1 MRISVPR
8 GARRSFWWGG
18 PPGLQPAPRP
28 AFWDFLCGLVIQCAK
43 ADEGVG
49 RGPGGP
55 PHQKRVAS
63 AIRAVFCV
71 VLPALMWA
79 AQSDLEMARDRQDR
93 IALEKIAEQ
102 AGAAAQQADNDPIA
116 QYRAAVAYSDL
127 AEVAQEQ
134 RDKAVVKRAAEAG
147 IRSAERAVALKP
159 DVAEYRRI
167 LGTLYG
173 QIVPVNILLGLSYG
187 KKSQDSIAKAL
198 ELDPKLSAAYI
209 SRGVGNYYVPSG
221 FGGGLDLAIRDFQK
235 AIELNPKSDE
245 AYLWLG
251 LAMRKSNRNAEAR
264 KAFSKSLEL
273 NPNRVWT
280 KQQLEKT
287 PAN

>member
-1 MRISVPR
+1 MRY
-8 GARRSFWWGG
+8 G
-18 PPGLQPAPRP
+18 
-28 AFWDFLCGLVIQCAK
+28 VIFGVLAAIAWCA
-43 ADEGVG
+43 
-49 RGPGGP
+49 
-55 PHQKRVAS
+55 S
-63 AIRAVFCV
+63 
-71 VLPALMWA
+71 
-79 AQSDLEMARDRQDR
+79 SDLESARDRQDR
-93 IALEKIAEQ
+93 PALEKLAAEAAAAEQ
-102 AGAAAQQADNDPIA
+102 AAANDVGAH
-116 QYRAAVAYSDL
+116 YRAAVAYSYL

-159 DVAEYRRI
+159 DMAEYHRL

-173 QIVPVNILLGLSYG
+173 QIVPVNVLAGLSYG
-187 KKSQDSIAKAL
+187 KKAQDAINRAI
-198 ELDPKLSAAYI
+198 ERDPKLAAAYV
-209 SRGVGNYYVPSG
+209 SRGVGNYYLPSA
-221 FGGGLDLAIRDFQK
+221 FGGGIDLAIRDFQK

-251 LAMRKSNRNAEAR
+251 LALRKSNRNADAR

-280 KQQLEKT
+280 KQQFDKV

>member
-1 MRISVPR
+1 M
-8 GARRSFWWGG
+8 
-18 PPGLQPAPRP
+18 
-28 AFWDFLCGLVIQCAK
+28 VIA
-43 ADEGVG
+43 A
-49 RGPGGP
+49 
-55 PHQKRVAS
+55 VA
-63 AIRAVFCV
+63 AA
-71 VLPALMWA
+71 WA
-79 AQSDLEMARDRQDR
+79 ASDLESARDRQDR
-93 IALEKIAEQ
+93 AALEKLAAD
-102 AGAAAQQADNDPIA
+102 AGAAEQKSADDA
-116 QYRAAVAYSDL
+116 AAHYRAALAWSYL

-134 RDKAVVKRAAEAG
+134 RDKGGVKRAAESG

-159 DVAEYRRI
+159 DMAEYHRL

-173 QIVPVNILLGLSYG
+173 QIIPVNVLAGLGYG
-187 KKSQDSIAKAL
+187 KKAQDAIAKAL
-198 ELDPKLSAAYI
+198 ERDPKLAAAYVT
-209 SRGVGNYYVPSG
+209 RGVGNYYLPSG
-221 FGGGLDLAIRDFQK
+221 FGGGIDLAMRDFQK

-251 LAMRKSNRNAEAR
+251 LALRKAGKNAEAR

>member
-1 MRISVPR
+1 MV
-8 GARRSFWWGG
+8 
-18 PPGLQPAPRP
+18 
-28 AFWDFLCGLVIQCAK
+28 
-43 ADEGVG
+43 
-49 RGPGGP
+49 
-55 PHQKRVAS
+55 VA
-63 AIRAVFCV
+63 AV
-71 VLPALMWA
+71 AAAWA
-79 AQSDLEMARDRQDR
+79 ASDLESARDRQDR
-93 IALEKIAEQ
+93 AALEKLAAD
-102 AGAAAQQADNDPIA
+102 AGAAEQKSADDA
-116 QYRAAVAYSDL
+116 AAHYRAALAWSYL

-134 RDKAVVKRAAEAG
+134 RDKGGVKRAAESG

-159 DVAEYRRI
+159 DVAEYHRL

-173 QIVPVNILLGLSYG
+173 QIIPVNVLAGLGYG
-187 KKSQDSIAKAL
+187 KKAQDAIAKAL
-198 ELDPKLSAAYI
+198 ERDPKLAAAYVT
-209 SRGVGNYYVPSG
+209 RGVGNYYLPSG
-221 FGGGLDLAIRDFQK
+221 FGGGIDLAMRDFQK

-251 LAMRKSNRNAEAR
+251 LALRKAGKNAEAR

>member
-1 MRISVPR
+1 MR
-8 GARRSFWWGG
+8 
-18 PPGLQPAPRP
+18 L
-28 AFWDFLCGLVIQCAK
+28 
-43 ADEGVG
+43 
-49 RGPGGP
+49 
-55 PHQKRVAS
+55 
-63 AIRAVFCV
+63 
-71 VLPALMWA
+71 ALMSCVLALAAWA

-93 IALEKIAEQ
+93 VALEKLAEQ
-102 AGAAAQQADNDPIA
+102 AGAAEQKADTDPA
-116 QYRAAVAYSDL
+116 AHYRAAVAYSYL

-134 RDKAVVKRAAEAG
+134 HDKGGVKRAAEAG
-147 IRSAERAVALKP
+147 IRSAERAVTLKP

-173 QIVPVNILLGLSYG
+173 QIVPVNVLVGLTYG
-187 KKSQDSIAKAL
+187 KKAQDSIAKAI
-198 ELDPKLSAAYI
+198 ELDPKSSSAYV

-221 FGGGLDLAIRDFQK
+221 LGGGLDLAIRDFQK

-251 LAMRKSNRNAEAR
+251 LAMRKANRNADAR

-287 PAN
+287 PTS

>member
-1 MRISVPR
+1 MRTWLISFLLV
-8 GARRSFWWGG
+8 
-18 PPGLQPAPRP
+18 AP
-28 AFWDFLCGLVIQCAK
+28 V
-43 ADEGVG
+43 
-49 RGPGGP
+49 
-55 PHQKRVAS
+55 
-63 AIRAVFCV
+63 
-71 VLPALMWA
+71 WA

-93 IALEKIAEQ
+93 AALEKLAEQ
-102 AGAAAQQADNDPIA
+102 AAAAEQKADNDA
-116 QYRAAVAYSDL
+116 AAHYRAAIAYSYL

-134 RDKAVVKRAAEAG
+134 RDKAAVKRAAEPG
-147 IRSAERAVALKP
+147 IRSAEHAVALKP

-173 QIVPVNILLGLSYG
+173 QIVPVNVLVGLSYG

-198 ELDPKLSAAYI
+198 ELDPKLSAAYV

-221 FGGGLDLAIRDFQK
+221 LGGGLDLAIRDFQK
-235 AIELNPKSDE
+235 AIELDPKSDE

-251 LAMRKSNRNAEAR
+251 LAMRKSNRNVEAR

>member
-1 MRISVPR
+1 MRVWFLRGVRKVWLLR
-8 GARRSFWWGG
+8 GAAFQGGHAGILAGIFSFCG
-18 PPGLQPAPRP
+18 
-28 AFWDFLCGLVIQCAK
+28 FYFLL
-43 ADEGVG
+43 
-49 RGPGGP
+49 
-55 PHQKRVAS
+55 AS
-63 AIRAVFCV
+63 PV
-71 VLPALMWA
+71 WA
-79 AQSDLEMARDRQDR
+79 AQSGLEMARDRQDR

-102 AGAAAQQADNDPIA
+102 AGAEEQKADNDA
-116 QYRAAVAYSDL
+116 AAHYRAAIAYSDL

-134 RDKAVVKRAAEAG
+134 RDKAAVKRAAEAG
-147 IRSAERAVALKP
+147 IRSAERAVTLKP

-173 QIVPVNILLGLSYG
+173 QIVPVNVLLGLSYG
-187 KKSQDSIAKAL
+187 KKAQDSIAKAI
-198 ELDPKLSAAYI
+198 ELDPKSSAAYV

-221 FGGGLDLAIRDFQK
+221 LGGGLDLAIRDFQK

-251 LAMRKSNRNAEAR
+251 LAMRKANRNAEAR

-280 KQQLEKT
+280 KQQLDKT

>member
-1 MRISVPR
+1 MRR
-8 GARRSFWWGG
+8 G
-18 PPGLQPAPRP
+18 LI
-28 AFWDFLCGLVIQCAK
+28 V
-43 ADEGVG
+43 
-49 RGPGGP
+49 
-55 PHQKRVAS
+55 VAV
-63 AIRAVFCV
+63 AV
-71 VLPALMWA
+71 AWA
-79 AQSDLEMARDRQDR
+79 ASDLESARDRQDR
-93 IALEKIAEQ
+93 AALEKLAVE
-102 AGAAAQQADNDPIA
+102 AGAAEQKSADDA
-116 QYRAAVAYSDL
+116 AAHYRAALAWSYL

-134 RDKAVVKRAAEAG
+134 RDKGGVKRAAEAG

-159 DVAEYRRI
+159 DAAEYHRL

-173 QIVPVNILLGLSYG
+173 QIVPVNVLAGLSYG
-187 KKSQDSIAKAL
+187 KKAQDAIAKAL
-198 ELDPKLSAAYI
+198 ERDPRLAAAYVT
-209 SRGVGNYYVPSG
+209 RGVGNYYLPSA
-221 FGGGLDLAIRDFQK
+221 FGGGIDLAMRDFQK

-251 LAMRKSNRNAEAR
+251 LALRKADKNVEAR

>member
-1 MRISVPR
+1 MRYGLIFGVLAALTW
-8 GARRSFWWGG
+8 GA
-18 PPGLQPAPRP
+18 
-28 AFWDFLCGLVIQCAK
+28 
-43 ADEGVG
+43 E
-49 RGPGGP
+49 
-55 PHQKRVAS
+55 
-63 AIRAVFCV
+63 
-71 VLPALMWA
+71 
-79 AQSDLEMARDRQDR
+79 LESARDRQDR
-93 IALEKIAEQ
+93 PALEKLAAEAAAAEQ
-102 AGAAAQQADNDPIA
+102 AAANDAGAH
-116 QYRAAVAYSDL
+116 YRAALAYSYL

-159 DVAEYRRI
+159 DAAEYHRL

-173 QIVPVNILLGLSYG
+173 QIVPVNVLAGLSYG
-187 KKSQDSIAKAL
+187 KRAQDAINRAI
-198 ELDPKLSAAYI
+198 ERDPKLAAAYV
-209 SRGVGNYYVPSG
+209 SRGVGNYYLPSA
-221 FGGGLDLAIRDFQK
+221 FGGGIDLAIRDFQK

-251 LAMRKSNRNAEAR
+251 LALRKSNRSADAR

-280 KQQLEKT
+280 KQQLEKV

>member
-1 MRISVPR
+1 MAIAAV
-8 GARRSFWWGG
+8 
-18 PPGLQPAPRP
+18 
-28 AFWDFLCGLVIQCAK
+28 
-43 ADEGVG
+43 
-49 RGPGGP
+49 
-55 PHQKRVAS
+55 VA
-63 AIRAVFCV
+63 A
-71 VLPALMWA
+71 WA
-79 AQSDLEMARDRQDR
+79 ASDLESARDRQDR
-93 IALEKIAEQ
+93 AALEKLAAD
-102 AGAAAQQADNDPIA
+102 AGAAEQKSADDA
-116 QYRAAVAYSDL
+116 AAHYRAALAWSYL

-134 RDKAVVKRAAEAG
+134 RDKGGVKRAAESG

-159 DVAEYRRI
+159 DMAEYHRL

-173 QIVPVNILLGLSYG
+173 QIIPVNVLAGLGYG
-187 KKSQDSIAKAL
+187 KKAQDAIAKAL
-198 ELDPKLSAAYI
+198 ERDPKLAAAYVT
-209 SRGVGNYYVPSG
+209 RGVGNYYLPSG
-221 FGGGLDLAIRDFQK
+221 FGGGIDLAMRDFQK

-251 LAMRKSNRNAEAR
+251 LALRKAGKNAEAR

>member
-1 MRISVPR
+1 MRVWLISFLL
-8 GARRSFWWGG
+8 A
-18 PPGLQPAPRP
+18 AP
-28 AFWDFLCGLVIQCAK
+28 V
-43 ADEGVG
+43 
-49 RGPGGP
+49 
-55 PHQKRVAS
+55 
-63 AIRAVFCV
+63 
-71 VLPALMWA
+71 WA
-79 AQSDLEMARDRQDR
+79 AQSELEMARDRQDR
-93 IALEKIAEQ
+93 AALEKLAEQ
-102 AGAAAQQADNDPIA
+102 AAAAEQKADNDA
-116 QYRAAVAYSDL
+116 AAHYHAAVAYSYL

-134 RDKAVVKRAAEAG
+134 RDKAAVKRVAEPG

-173 QIVPVNILLGLSYG
+173 QIVPVNILAGLSYG
-187 KKSQDSIAKAL
+187 KKSQESIAKAI
-198 ELDPKLSAAYI
+198 ELDPKSSAAYV

-235 AIELNPKSDE
+235 AIELDPKSDE